1 MIGLYEEYKLIIF
14 SLLLI
19 ICIIITIWS
28 YIGYRKRKYNQ
39 LFITYGYI
47 FLTIGMAIT
56 IFKIILHKDRIFFPI
71 VLPFAIIGLVL
82 VTIGERKERRKNN
95 NLVQ

>member
-1 MIGLYEEYKLIIF
+1 
-14 SLLLI
+14 
-19 ICIIITIWS
+19 
-28 YIGYRKRKYNQ
+28 
-39 LFITYGYI
+39 
-47 FLTIGMAIT
+47 MAIT